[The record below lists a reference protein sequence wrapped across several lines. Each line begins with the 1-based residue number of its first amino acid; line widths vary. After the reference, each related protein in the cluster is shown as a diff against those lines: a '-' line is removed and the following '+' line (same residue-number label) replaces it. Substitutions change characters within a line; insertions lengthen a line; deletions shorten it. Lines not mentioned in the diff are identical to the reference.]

1 MGLFDRLL
9 GSRSSGVKNSGQSE
23 PAKAKKAKKA
33 EDAYFLD
40 PDASASMGDVNFMR
54 RPNTIRRTFPG
65 SADSPGQKEMI
76 QEVAS
81 MEARLE
87 TMTPG
92 LAGTSSDTDVEVN
105 LTGGVPKP
113 VKKTFAQQL
122 SPAQLAQRMKG
133 SAVSVN
139 QPGGAPSA
147 RQAKASESEDAA
159 SPAAGR
165 AGSID
170 PFKSMAKDLN
180 S

>member
-33 EDAYFLD
+33 EDAFFLD

-54 RPNTIRRTFPG
+54 SPNTIRRTFPG
-65 SADSPGQKEMI
+65 TADSPGQKEMI

-92 LAGTSSDTDVEVN
+92 LAGTSTDTDVEVN
-105 LTGGVPKP
+105 LTGGIPKP

-159 SPAAGR
+159 TPAAGR

>member
-9 GSRSSGVKNSGQSE
+9 GSRSNGVKNSGQSE
-23 PAKAKKAKKA
+23 PAKAKKAEEA
-33 EDAYFLD
+33 FFLD
-40 PDASASMGDVNFMR
+40 PDASTSMGDVNFMR

-92 LAGTSSDTDVEVN
+92 LAGTSTDTDTDLEVN

-147 RQAKASESEDAA
+147 RQVKASESEDAA
-159 SPAAGR
+159 TPAAGR

>member
-9 GSRSSGVKNSGQSE
+9 GSRSSGVNNSGQSE

-65 SADSPGQKEMI
+65 NADSPGQKEMI

-92 LAGTSSDTDVEVN
+92 LAGTSTDTEVDVN

>member
-23 PAKAKKAKKA
+23 PAKAKKA
-33 EDAYFLD
+33 EDAFFLD
-40 PDASASMGDVNFMR
+40 PDAAISLGDVNFMR
-54 RPNTIRRTFPG
+54 RSNTIRRTFPG
-65 SADSPGQKEMI
+65 NADSPGQKEMI

-92 LAGTSSDTDVEVN
+92 LAGTSTDTDVEVN

-147 RQAKASESEDAA
+147 RQAKASESEDATT
-159 SPAAGR
+159 PAAGR

>member
-9 GSRSSGVKNSGQSE
+9 GSRSSGVNNSGQSE

-54 RPNTIRRTFPG
+54 RSNTIRRTFPG
-65 SADSPGQKEMI
+65 TAESPRQKEMI

-81 MEARLE
+81 MESRLE

>member
-23 PAKAKKAKKA
+23 PAKAKKAEEA
-33 EDAYFLD
+33 FFLD
-40 PDASASMGDVNFMR
+40 PDASTSMGDVNFMR
-54 RPNTIRRTFPG
+54 RSNTIRRTFPG
-65 SADSPGQKEMI
+65 NADSPGQKEMI

-92 LAGTSSDTDVEVN
+92 LAGTSTDTDLEVN

-133 SAVSVN
+133 TAVSVN

-159 SPAAGR
+159 TPAAGR

>member
-23 PAKAKKAKKA
+23 PAKAKKA
-33 EDAYFLD
+33 EDAFFLD
-40 PDASASMGDVNFMR
+40 PDAAISLGDVNFMR
-54 RPNTIRRTFPG
+54 RSNTIRRTFPG
-65 SADSPGQKEMI
+65 NADSPGQKEMI

-92 LAGTSSDTDVEVN
+92 LAGTSTDTDVEVN

-159 SPAAGR
+159 TPAAGR

>member
-9 GSRSSGVKNSGQSE
+9 GSRSSEVKISGQSE
-23 PAKAKKAKKA
+23 PAKAKKAEEA
-33 EDAYFLD
+33 FFLD
-40 PDASASMGDVNFMR
+40 PDASTSMGDVNFMR

-92 LAGTSSDTDVEVN
+92 LAGISTDTDVEVN

-122 SPAQLAQRMKG
+122 SPAELAQRMKG
-133 SAVSVN
+133 SAVAVN

-147 RQAKASESEDAA
+147 RQAKASESQDAA
-159 SPAAGR
+159 TPAAGR

-180 S
+180 A

>member
-9 GSRSSGVKNSGQSE
+9 GSSSSGVKISGQSK
-23 PAKAKKAKKA
+23 PAKAKKAEEA
-33 EDAYFLD
+33 FFLD
-40 PDASASMGDVNFMR
+40 PDASTSMGDVNFMR

-92 LAGTSSDTDVEVN
+92 LAGISTDTDVEVN

-113 VKKTFAQQL
+113 VKKTFAQTM

-133 SAVSVN
+133 SAVAVN

-147 RQAKASESEDAA
+147 RQAKASESQDAA
-159 SPAAGR
+159 TPAAGR

-180 S
+180 A

>member
-9 GSRSSGVKNSGQSE
+9 GSRSSEVKNSGQSE
-23 PAKAKKAKKA
+23 PAKAKKAEEA
-33 EDAYFLD
+33 FFLD
-40 PDASASMGDVNFMR
+40 PDASTSMGDVNFMR

-92 LAGTSSDTDVEVN
+92 LAGTSTDTDLEVN

-159 SPAAGR
+159 TPAAGR